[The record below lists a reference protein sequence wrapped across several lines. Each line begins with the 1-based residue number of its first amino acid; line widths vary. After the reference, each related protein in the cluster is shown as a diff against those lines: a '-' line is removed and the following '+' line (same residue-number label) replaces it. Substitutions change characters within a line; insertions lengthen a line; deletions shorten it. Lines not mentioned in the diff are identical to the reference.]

1 MHCAPIFSAPSSSDI
16 HTTASQAFSL
26 CWSQF
31 FKSDKWLAWRVTMFT
46 WPIFWSLACIVILLI
61 ILKSWWVG
69 DGGLVYMT
77 SSMCLAFIIIL
88 LICILTSWQVVGW
101 WWRRPCLASG
111 HVYALCD
118 LSPPHPAVCL
128 HTQFLWWLISV
139 CCFSHSVWKRSW
151 SPTAIDL
158 NALILSIVCVGPCP
172 EVILPMHAHCLSW
185 IIATYSSPSRV
196 LGTYL

>member
-1 MHCAPIFSAPSSSDI
+1 MGTPGPTVHGRKKLLKVVMHPTPNSLPIHSLQSL
-16 HTTASQAFSL
+16 SL
-26 CWSQF
+26 CLPQF
-31 FKSDKWLAWRVTMFT
+31 LLMFDKWRLVTCLAR
-46 WPIFWSLACIVILLI
+46 
-61 ILKSWWVG
+61 
-69 DGGLVYMT
+69 DHVYMT
-77 SSMCLAFIIIL
+77 YFLVSCLYSNFTDIFL
-88 LICILTSWQVVGW
+88 YLESWQVVAW